1 MISVNKINLRT
12 QSMWLVKT
20 QFELHLTAPQG
31 CFKCAQKCTKLILVP
46 NYIRVLPK
54 TRTKFST
61 SCRKTNYRKQGGP
74 ASDSTR
80 RRSNMTWL
88 MHPFLDDYFEGSKF
102 TPELFSQ
109 EWQAQSPLSSL
120 QSLQNL
126 ENNIRKEILR

>member
-1 MISVNKINLRT
+1 MSVIKINLRT
-12 QSMWLVKT
+12 QSVWLVKT

-31 CFKCAQKCTKLILVP
+31 CFKSAQKQTKLILVP
-46 NYIRVLPK
+46 NYTTVLPK

-74 ASDSTR
+74 AADSTQ

-88 MHPFLDDYFEGSKF
+88 MHPFLDDYFEGNKF
-102 TPELFSQ
+102 TPELFSL
-109 EWQAQSPLSSL
+109 EWQAQSPISSL

-126 ENNIRKEILR
+126 EDNVKKEILR

>member
-1 MISVNKINLRT
+1 MPVNKLNFRT
-12 QSMWLVKT
+12 RSVWLVKT
-20 QFELHLTAPQG
+20 VRIASPSTIGLFQMCPETHKINFSS
-31 CFKCAQKCTKLILVP
+31 
-46 NYIRVLPK
+46 NYTRVLPK

-74 ASDSTR
+74 AADSTQ

-88 MHPFLDDYFEGSKF
+88 MHPFLDTYFEGNKF

-109 EWQAQSPLSSL
+109 EWQAQSPISSL

-126 ENNIRKEILR
+126 EYNVKKEILR